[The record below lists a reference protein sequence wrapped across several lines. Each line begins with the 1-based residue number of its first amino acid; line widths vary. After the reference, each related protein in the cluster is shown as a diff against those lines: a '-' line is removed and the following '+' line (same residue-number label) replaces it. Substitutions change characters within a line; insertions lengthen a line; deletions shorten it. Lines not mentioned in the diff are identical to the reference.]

1 MSNSPYETKIKID
14 ISGFENKLKNIQK
27 TLKKRVRVGVLHA
40 ETYDNGATTADVA
53 SWNEGDGDIRDNTP
67 QRSVIGLPL
76 ELYREEIIEAGKDV
90 LRKEGLT
97 ERGVKKA
104 LKEIGKTA
112 RDAIVSAFDNSADG
126 KWAENAPST
135 VKRKGFNRPMVE
147 TGTLASNIEWEV
159 IDGE

>member
-14 ISGFENKLKNIQK
+14 ISGFENKLRNIQK

-53 SWNEGDGDIRDNTP
+53 AWNEGNGSIGENAP

-76 ELYREEIIEAGKDV
+76 ELYRKEIIEAGKDV
-90 LRKEGLT
+90 IRKEGLT
-97 ERGVKKA
+97 ETSVKKA

-112 RDAIVSAFDNSADG
+112 RDAIITAFDNRAEG
-126 KWAENAPST
+126 EWAENAQST
-135 VKRKGFNRPMVE
+135 VKRKGFNRPMVD
-147 TGTLASNIEWEV
+147 TGTLVSNIEWEV
-159 IDGE
+159 VDGE

>member
-53 SWNEGDGDIRDNTP
+53 AWNEGDGDIGDNTP

-76 ELYREEIIEAGKDV
+76 ELYRDEIIDAGKDV
-90 LRKEGLT
+90 ISKEGLT
-97 ERGVKKA
+97 AKGVNKA

-112 RDAIVSAFDNSADG
+112 RDAIISAFDDSAGGRWPDN
-126 KWAENAPST
+126 AEST
-135 VKRKGFNRPMVE
+135 ILRKGFNFPMVE
-147 TGTLASNIEWEV
+147 TGTLVSNIEWEV
-159 IDGE
+159 VNGE